1 MIVIPLTTVRLPP
14 KNNLKFYDEIA
25 NKNLSPFLMHTQ
37 EFLQGTETPNY
48 QIFQTPSKLTI
59 EEIVTLPTTA

>member
-1 MIVIPLTTVRLPP
+1 M
-14 KNNLKFYDEIA
+14 KFYDGTA

-37 EFLQGTETPNY
+37 EFPHETETPNY
-48 QIFQTPSKLTI
+48 QFFQTPLKLTI